1 VGKLILKLL
10 EMMHRSTQGMPS
22 TTKADTFQV
31 SSVPSNFKLISV
43 CSDLPDYIP
52 KVETIFLSSEMGPSC
67 IQLKPDQR
75 EASGTSTETVQ
86 SQAV

>member
-1 VGKLILKLL
+1 
-10 EMMHRSTQGMPS
+10 MHRLTQGMPS

-52 KVETIFLSSEMGPSC
+52 KVETIFLSSEMGPSRV
-67 IQLKPDQR
+67 QPELDQR
-75 EASGTSTETVQ
+75 EAGQISTETVQ
-86 SQAV
+86 SQVV